1 LEGHLEGQKADRTG
15 GRWEGPRA
23 DRWEDPTE
31 GQKADRTGGRW
42 EGPRA
47 DRWEGHWADRME
59 GRLVVRR
66 ADSWAAMAGGWPP
79 FRARME
85 AWPPFRAQQGV
96 RELQEQGGKAAGRLP
111 AVRAE

>member
-1 LEGHLEGQKADRTG
+1 LEGHLEGQKADR
-15 GRWEGPRA
+15 
-23 DRWEDPTE
+23 TE

-47 DRWEGHWADRME
+47 DRWGGHWVDRME

-79 FRARME
+79 FRA
-85 AWPPFRAQQGV
+85 QQGV
-96 RELQEQGGKAAGRLP
+96 RELQEQGGKGAGRLP
-111 AVRAE
+111 AVRAG